1 MDIRDFRFRDQLEII
16 SPNCET
22 SFWFRDQPELA
33 PLECSLEY
41 RDMWPTLAPSPCGEG
56 GYFWEAPGGAAWQD
70 PPDPDSEDWTGI
82 PG

>member
-33 PLECSLEY
+33 PLECSFEY
-41 RDMWPTLAPSPCGEG
+41 RDIWPTLAPSPCGEG
-56 GYFWEAPGGAAWQD
+56 GFWETPEGEFWETPEGEFWET
-70 PPDPDSEDWTGI
+70 P
-82 PG
+82 